1 MVRVKLN
8 QSKKKSRLSL
18 PQHQN
23 TYPRGLE
30 SASIEIPAFIPKLT
44 WYKSKCL
51 QIQEMQKFYRPNCT
65 DPTAHT
71 RLFRPKFTDQTL
83 KTKLYRPDFTSNFT
97 DLSTL
102 VFRALKWPKHSLN
115 LTTIFMPPWWENWK
129 NMEKKNHEGFYPTF
143 SVLRCTWTGWIN
155 LKIFLGYHI
164 KYLNI

>member
-102 VFRALKWPKHSLN
+102 VFSRVCK
-115 LTTIFMPPWWENWK
+115 
-129 NMEKKNHEGFYPTF
+129 
-143 SVLRCTWTGWIN
+143 N
-155 LKIFLGYHI
+155 LKKSETCPTLNFRVFLRHGTRNL
-164 KYLNI
+164 KSF